1 MTTHA
6 VDMAAARDAIRAKV
20 IDLASRTG
28 TKKATLSDDDLIPE
42 TGLLDSAAIME
53 LIVWIETR
61 FDIEIEQSDLTIEN
75 LGSVNS
81 IVQYVG
87 AHVRPM
93 A

>member
-28 TKKATLSDDDLIPE
+28 TKKPTLSDDDLIPE

-53 LIVWIETR
+53 LIVWTETR